1 MAREKQM
8 EVMENEEMDFDFDEL
23 IGEVFGSSVTKAK
36 LNPHL
41 AGKQIIFYGSNSL
54 GKTKQASRL
63 SRNTLFIPFEAGTNA
78 ISNGNILRTASWA
91 DFRKHV
97 RTLTTNKK
105 MLKALELGQTIVV
118 VCDGLEVAA
127 MMAKQYVCD
136 QAGVETIQKIA
147 HGAGWAMYEKE
158 VLEQVTKLSK
168 SGFTVVWIG
177 HAGYSKDTEDFL
189 DLKAEWRVTLPIKN
203 SADFTFYIEG
213 NGVDADG
220 NVIPS
225 SAYLAEH
232 LPTQDAPGFFARSRF
247 PYVQTFFP
255 EFDAD
260 IIKQAIYD
268 GIVKQ
273 AEIEDAELVTFK
285 EANEMYESSFELSHE
300 EAKNKIF
307 DMLDLMDAKGLT
319 EDADNILLSYVDKP
333 EDIQNL
339 NKRQMQTIQAIHDEL
354 ENYFNANGLS
364 LEE

>member
-1 MAREKQM
+1 MAKQLNNQVDEM
-8 EVMENEEMDFDFDEL
+8 EMDFDFDEL
-23 IGEVFGSSVTKAK
+23 VGEVFGKSVAKVK

-63 SRNTLFIPFEAGTNA
+63 SKYTLFVPFEAGTNA
-78 ISNGNILRTASWA
+78 ISKGNILRTSTWA
-91 DFRKHV
+91 DFRGHV
-97 RTLTTNKK
+97 RKLTTNKK
-105 MLKALELGQTIVV
+105 MLELIEKGHTVVV

-136 QAGVETIQKIA
+136 QANVETIQKIP

-177 HAGYSKDTEDFL
+177 HAGYSKETEDYL
-189 DLKAEWRVTLPIKN
+189 DLKVEWRVSLPIKN
-203 SADFTFYIEG
+203 AADFTFYIEG
-213 NGVDADG
+213 NGVDENG
-220 NVIPS
+220 EVIPS

-232 LPTQDAPGFFARSRF
+232 KPTQDAPGFFARSRF
-247 PYVQTFFP
+247 PYVQNFFP

-260 IIKQAIYD
+260 IVKKAIYD

-273 AEIEDAELVTFK
+273 AEVEGAELVTFK
-285 EANEMYESSFELSHE
+285 EANIMYESAFELSFE
-300 EAKNKIF
+300 EALEKVF
-307 DMLDLMDAKGLT
+307 DMLDSADAKDLG
-319 EDADNILLSYVDKP
+319 EDADNILLKYLDKVDQINSLSKT
-333 EDIQNL
+333 
-339 NKRQMQTIQAIHDEL
+339 QMQTLQSIYQDL
-354 ENYFNANGLS
+354 EAL